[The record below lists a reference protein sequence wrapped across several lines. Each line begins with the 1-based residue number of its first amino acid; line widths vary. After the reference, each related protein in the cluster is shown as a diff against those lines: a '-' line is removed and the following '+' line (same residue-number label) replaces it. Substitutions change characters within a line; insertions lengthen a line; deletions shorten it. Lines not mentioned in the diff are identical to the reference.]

1 MEVKLDKE
9 LYEKLSPVLE
19 TKLIQ
24 LKRCDFLDISKKDLW
39 NYLKNTKWINYNSI
53 YINAWSFSFRSRIW
67 SLYYSQKVWRWH

>member
-19 TKLIQ
+19 TKIIQ

-53 YINAWSFSFRSRIW
+53 YINQLVNDILLIDGSNLNIR
-67 SLYYSQKVWRWH
+67 